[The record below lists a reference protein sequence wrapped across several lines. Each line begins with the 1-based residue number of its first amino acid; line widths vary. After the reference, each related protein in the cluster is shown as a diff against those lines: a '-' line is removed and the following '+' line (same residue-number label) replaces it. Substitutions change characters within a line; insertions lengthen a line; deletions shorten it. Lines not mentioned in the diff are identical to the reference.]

1 MQSRRRK
8 ISSYDCACSKERQWI
23 EGTILFL
30 LSMMK
35 TNQPNETPLPI
46 MSLQTLTRMNK
57 KIQKV
62 SLGPRLRGERDRLAD
77 QSCYLLVTP

>member
-1 MQSRRRK
+1 MH
-8 ISSYDCACSKERQWI
+8 IISYDCTCSQERERI
-23 EGTILFL
+23 KGTILFL

-35 TNQPNETPLPI
+35 TNRPNQTPLPI
-46 MSLQTLTRMNK
+46 MSLETLTRMN